1 LYKINF
7 KLLLKFIKNMAAKK
21 GIWISYDLG
30 LKGDY
35 TGLYT
40 WLDTVQAKECGDS
53 FAFFQIEDDG
63 DLKQII
69 KKEIENNVSLNK
81 SDRIYII
88 YPDEETG
95 KTKGSFIYGGM
106 KRASL
111 EGYSIGSTNIKE
123 DSV

>member
-1 LYKINF
+1 
-7 KLLLKFIKNMAAKK
+7 MAAKK

-40 WLDTVQAKECGDS
+40 WLDTLQAKECGDS
-53 FAFFQIEDDG
+53 FAFFQMEDNG

-69 KKEIENNVSLNK
+69 KKEIENNVNINK

-88 YPDEETG
+88 YLNEKTG
-95 KTKGSFIYGGM
+95 KTTGSFICGGR
-106 KRASL
+106 KRAPW
-111 EGYSIGSTNIKE
+111 EGYSIGSQNVEE